1 MEPGSTDPVDT
12 VVRGSRPTLRTGRA
26 VDTLR
31 TYLLAHGPA
40 TVDDML
46 DVLSLS
52 RAEAYQVVRKAAH
65 QGRIKIVAHVH
76 TDDNH
81 RAQAW
86 DIDSS
91 NGEVLWRRTDR
102 WVRGR
107 YCTCLPAPPRT
118 KTAGAS

>member
-1 MEPGSTDPVDT
+1 MEPVRTEPLDAA
-12 VVRGSRPTLRTGRA
+12 VRGSLPRLPIGRSVDILRR
-26 VDTLR
+26 
-31 TYLLAHGPA
+31 YLLAHGPA

-52 RAEAYQVVRKAAH
+52 RAETYQVVRKAAH

-86 DIDSS
+86 DIDSA

-107 YCTCLPAPPRT
+107 YCTCLPTPRRT
-118 KTAGAS
+118 KVGAS

>member
-1 MEPGSTDPVDT
+1 MEPGRADPVDA
-12 VVRGSRPTLRTGRA
+12 VVRAPLPRLRIGRS
-26 VDTLR
+26 VDILR

-86 DIDSS
+86 DIDSA
-91 NGEVLWRRTDR
+91 NGEVLWRRTVR

-107 YCTCLPAPPRT
+107 YCTCLPAPRRT
-118 KTAGAS
+118 KTEAS